1 MWIIYLF
8 IFIYNVASTVPNEP
22 FPNLSD
28 DDDLLNPNTTCTK
41 LCIDDYWVPL
51 DMGVPMFN
59 CTTAPCLS
67 CTEMPQQP
75 CGDSPLWRS
84 MNFGILPNSSYRETF
99 MLGNDNC
106 SDSVNFT
113 DSVFLVVETSGFW
126 VIDTNDT
133 WPEGWDS
140 DDEMEIDLGTIVSGE
155 DVEDS
160 MEKDPEILDFES
172 EWYHVYFLPMM
183 FNVTIFD
190 DMDFYYS
197 NVTDF
202 YYRNMT
208 DLYLNNMTEGVCM
221 PILDYWN
228 NETIGC
234 PCNDTWDTTGYYN
247 SSTNSFMGGRQIIPN
262 ECNDTCGE
270 MMFLNDT
277 MKYANVRINVTE
289 CKNGTVLKTLEF
301 TSTNYDKDIAYTYG
315 AENIT
320 YVFGAWAQKAPENA
334 IVIVTNSSDHGDDYY
349 DANGSN
355 GLPMSTM
362 ITMMFIFLLRLI
374 YPN

>member
-1 MWIIYLF
+1 
-8 IFIYNVASTVPNEP
+8 
-22 FPNLSD
+22 
-28 DDDLLNPNTTCTK
+28 
-41 LCIDDYWVPL
+41 
-51 DMGVPMFN
+51 
-59 CTTAPCLS
+59 
-67 CTEMPQQP
+67 
-75 CGDSPLWRS
+75 
-84 MNFGILPNSSYRETF
+84 

-160 MEKDPEILDFES
+160 MEDPEILDFES

-334 IVIVTNSSDHGDDYY
+334 VVIVTNTSDHGDDYY

-362 ITMMFIFLLRLI
+362 ITMIFIFILRLI
-374 YPN
+374 HSN